1 MALAFEDLEVLKR
14 SESFCDDIWKLVQNW
29 THFDKST
36 AGKQLV
42 RSADSI
48 GANLAEGY
56 GRYHWGEKLQFFYYS
71 RGSLFETK
79 YWINRA
85 INRNLVSKD
94 NGAQFIKQIED
105 IGKNINNLIRSTK
118 TQKVAYKKL
127 KEPRLFYEPKADLNN
142 EVES

>member
-1 MALAFEDLEVLKR
+1 MGLAFEDLEVLQR
-14 SESFCDDIWKLVQNW
+14 SEAFCDGIWKLVQSWSN
-29 THFDKST
+29 FDKNT
-36 AGKQLV
+36 TGKQLV

-71 RGSLFETK
+71 RGSLYETK

-85 INRNLVSKD
+85 INRKLLPKP
-94 NGAQFIKQIED
+94 NGDQLINQIEK

-118 TQKVAYKKL
+118 SQKQNYKAL
-127 KEPRLFYEPKADLNN
+127 KEPNSFYYLNQDN
-142 EVES
+142 NPES